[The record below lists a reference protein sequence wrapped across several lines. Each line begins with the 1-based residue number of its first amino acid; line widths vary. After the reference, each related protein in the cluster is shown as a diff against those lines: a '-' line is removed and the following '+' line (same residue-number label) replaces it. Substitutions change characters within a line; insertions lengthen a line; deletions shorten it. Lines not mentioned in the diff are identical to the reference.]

1 MVALAMKIGALDLTQ
16 KLFHFNLISTIPF
29 QRTILFFHQPFLM
42 AEAAPSNT
50 TPAPHP
56 IQPDNKDIP
65 IKQIPPPPPEK
76 PDPFDC
82 CGSGCVR
89 CVWDVYYD
97 ELDQYDKL
105 YKQDNNNTES

>member
-1 MVALAMKIGALDLTQ
+1 MKNGTLDLTQ
-16 KLFHFNLISTIPF
+16 KLFHSNLIPF
-29 QRTILFFHQPFLM
+29 QRSTLFFHQPFPM
-42 AEAAPSNT
+42 AEPAPSNT
-50 TPAPHP
+50 APAPHP
-56 IQPDNKDIP
+56 IQPDIP
-65 IKQIPPPPPEK
+65 KKQVPPPPPEK

-105 YKQDNNNTES
+105 YKQDNENTES